1 VKTGLVYSLG
11 AAQVQIREGG
21 GTLIEKEGHRECR
34 FGRWHFDCGHQGFRR
49 GVDEGTRFD
58 EWPLMP
64 RDHVGDVK
72 PLASLPKKCFPASLH
87 ECGPLFCLV
96 DEGTR
101 SDEWLLIAQDAIGD
115 VEPLISS

>member
-1 VKTGLVYSLG
+1 
-11 AAQVQIREGG
+11 
-21 GTLIEKEGHRECR
+21 
-34 FGRWHFDCGHQGFRR
+34 
-49 GVDEGTRFD
+49 
-58 EWPLMP
+58 MP

-72 PLASLPKKCFPASLH
+72 PLASLPKKCFLASLH